1 MSLDIILEP
10 NFKEWFKQNEQQIAN
25 KYWEYSDKYLK
36 SKIKENNPKELLENV
51 KNYIKMNKLGIIRF
65 YAKNN
70 FYDTFDFYNDY
81 IYREDFLE
89 YDRNKEALQE
99 YTKYL
104 KSVKDLVYKLFVAQV
119 IENIY
124 KNKDKLNN
132 PKVNEAFK
140 GLKGNSL
147 KDFLTV
153 GISYKDIKN
162 IYCNNDILIRTLPCK
177 NLDFP
182 YKINQT
188 YRKYAMKDK
197 CETINTVSYTIFN
210 LLYLMLGS
218 YRKERICDV
227 KQLINQ
233 YDKDKLFGIFR
244 DLSIVVVP
252 NKNPLTCSRKTCE
265 SLSYGNYIVYFNS
278 KLREFLKKCVNQ
290 DKFIVLNCGMQSQF
304 TGHANIL
311 IYNPNTKQ
319 VEIFEPE
326 ESDKKIEEVYQYF
339 VQKVFPITTPKIK
352 YVPQREYITHFFQ
365 DIQEAEETAQTDHC
379 LTWSIWYADK
389 RLEYPDL
396 NAKDAFK
403 KIYNDAKSNLSA
415 TRKIFSDL
423 IKEYTDLVKEQRSIV
438 IKQLKEEKQD
448 ELADLL
454 IEEWINIKD
463 PLK

>member
-1 MSLDIILEP
+1 MSLNQILEP
-10 NFKEWFKQNEQQIAN
+10 NFKEWFKQNEKQIED
-25 KYWEYSDKYLK
+25 KYWEYFLKYFEEK
-36 SKIKENNPKELLENV
+36 SPKNLLENV
-51 KNYIKMNKLGIIRF
+51 KNYIKMTKYGIIQF

-70 FYDTFDFYNDY
+70 FYDTFDFYNNYLYQYDL
-81 IYREDFLE
+81 LE
-89 YDRNKEALQE
+89 NSKNKEALQE
-99 YTKYL
+99 YAKYL

-124 KNKDKLNN
+124 KNKNKLNN
-132 PKVNEAFK
+132 PKINEAFK
-140 GLKGNSL
+140 GFQGNSL

-153 GISYKDIKN
+153 GISYKDVKN
-162 IYCNNDILIRTLPCK
+162 IYCNNDILAKTLPCK

-182 YKINQT
+182 YRINQT

-197 CETINTVSYTIFN
+197 CHTINTVSYTIFN

-227 KQLINQ
+227 KKLINQ

-244 DLSIVVVP
+244 DLSIIVVP
-252 NKNPLTCSRKTCE
+252 NNNPLTCSKNTCE
-265 SLSYGNYIVYFNS
+265 SLSYGNYIVYFNK
-278 KLREFLKKCVNQ
+278 KLREFLKNCVNQ

-304 TGHANIL
+304 SGHANIL
-311 IYNPNTKQ
+311 IYNPNTKE

-326 ESDKKIEEVYQYF
+326 ESEKKIEQVYQYF
-339 VQKVFPITTPKIK
+339 VSKVFPEQVK
-352 YVPQREYITHFFQ
+352 YVPQKEYITHFFQ

-379 LTWSIWYADK
+379 LTWSVWYADK
-389 RLEYPDL
+389 RLEYPNL
-396 NAKDAFK
+396 NAENAFK
-403 KIYNDAKSNLSA
+403 AVYNNAKSNLSA

-423 IKEYTDLVKEQRSIV
+423 IKEFSDLVREQRKLV

-454 IEEWINIKD
+454 IKEWNEIGE
-463 PLK
+463 PL